1 MPLPP
6 ISQPDLL
13 TKALTHRSALNEKSA
28 EAESYE
34 RLEFLGDAVLE
45 LLTSEFLFNQYP
57 HQNEGELT
65 AYRSALVRTEMLA
78 KVALEVKLESMVIM
92 GRGEKF
98 SKGPLNTHI
107 LADVFEAYL
116 GALFIDQ
123 GLSTVKGFLQEQLF
137 PKIET
142 VIAQHSFKDPK
153 SLFQEK
159 MQAKGLPTPFYQVV
173 SESGPDHE
181 KLFVVQV
188 KVIDQV
194 MGEGKG
200 SSKQRAES
208 AAAQN
213 ALEQLPGELL

>member
-1 MPLPP
+1 MLLPP
-6 ISQPDLL
+6 ITQPDLL
-13 TKALTHRSALNEKSA
+13 TKALTHRSALNEKRV

-57 HQNEGELT
+57 TQNEGALT

-78 KVALEVKLESMVIM
+78 KVALEVGLDSLIIM

-98 SKGPLNTHI
+98 AKGTLNQHI

-116 GALFIDQ
+116 GALFLDQ
-123 GLSTVKGFLQEQLF
+123 GLDTVKTVLQTHLF
-137 PKIET
+137 PKIEN

-159 MQAKGLPTPFYQVV
+159 IQAQGLATPFYQVTN
-173 SESGPDHE
+173 ESGPDHQ
-181 KLFVVQV
+181 KTFIVQV
-188 KVIDQV
+188 QVNGKV
-194 MGEGKG
+194 MGEGRG

-213 ALEQLPGELL
+213 ALEQLPAELV

>member
-6 ISQPDLL
+6 ISQPKLL
-13 TKALTHRSALNEKSA
+13 TKALTHRSALNEKKTDS
-28 EAESYE
+28 ESYE

-45 LLTSEFLFNQYP
+45 LLTSEFLFKQYP
-57 HQNEGELT
+57 NQNEGELT

-78 KVALEVKLESMVIM
+78 KVALEVNLDSMVIM

-98 SKGPLNTHI
+98 TQGTLNQHI

-116 GALFIDQ
+116 GALFLDQ
-123 GLSTVKGFLQEQLF
+123 GLPTVKSFLEEQLF
-137 PKIET
+137 PKIEA

-159 MQAKGLPTPFYQVV
+159 MQAKGLPTPFYQVT
-173 SESGPDHE
+173 SESGPDHK

-188 KVIDQV
+188 KVIDQI